1 MAKDSRSRW
10 KSGPPRTRDQLQSYI
25 PYLFN
30 RLANRWNLDQ
40 NRDLSEH
47 NINNVVFR
55 TLSVLF
61 IYKTLTVNEIAVLA
75 VTEQST
81 ASRMVES
88 MVTSGLVKREIAEED
103 QRRRVVG
110 LTAEGEALLRKIW
123 PIMENNYE
131 RLTVGIDRRDRGLRP
146 RAGQDGRE
154 HPPEPD
160 LIRSDHGLRPA
171 RLVPPQT

>member
-1 MAKDSRSRW
+1 MAKDSKSKW
-10 KSGPPRTRDQLQSYI
+10 KSGPPRTREQLQSYI

-47 NINNVVFR
+47 GINNVVFR

-61 IYKTLTVNEIAVLA
+61 IYRTLTVNEIAVLA

-88 MVTSGLVKREIAEED
+88 MVSSGLVKREIAEED
-103 QRRRVVG
+103 QRRRVVA
-110 LTAEGEALLRKIW
+110 LTPEGEALLRKIW
-123 PIMENNYE
+123 PIMVNNYD
-131 RLTVGIDRRDRGLRP
+131 RLIEGI
-146 RAGQDGRE
+146 
-154 HPPEPD
+154 EPD
-160 LIRSDHGLRPA
+160 DIEVCARVLAKMVDNIRQNPI
-171 RLVPPQT
+171 

>member
-1 MAKDSRSRW
+1 MTKESKSRS
-10 KSGPPRTRDQLQSYI
+10 KSSPPRTRDQLQNYI

-47 NINNVVFR
+47 GIKNVVFGAPPVR
-55 TLSVLF
+55 F
-61 IYKTLTVNEIAVLA
+61 IHKPLPGNEVAVLA

-88 MVTSGLVKREIAEED
+88 MVSSGLVKREIAEED

-110 LTAEGEALLRKIW
+110 LTPDGEKLLRKIW
-123 PIMENNYE
+123 PC
-131 RLTVGIDRRDRGLRP
+131 
-146 RAGQDGRE
+146 
-154 HPPEPD
+154 
-160 LIRSDHGLRPA
+160 
-171 RLVPPQT
+171 

>member
-1 MAKDSRSRW
+1 MARESRSRW
-10 KSGPPRTRDQLQSYI
+10 RSGPPRSRDQLYAYI

-47 NINNVVFR
+47 GINNVVFR

-88 MVTSGLVKREIAEED
+88 MVSSGLVKREIAEED
-103 QRRRVVG
+103 QRRRVVA
-110 LTAEGEALLRKIW
+110 LTTEGEALLRKIW
-123 PIMENNYE
+123 PIMAKNYE
-131 RLTVGIDRRDRGLRP
+131 RLTAGID
-146 RAGQDGRE
+146 
-154 HPPEPD
+154 PD
-160 LIRSDHGLRPA
+160 EIETCA
-171 RLVPPQT
+171 RVLARMMENVKQNQI

>member
-10 KSGPPRTRDQLQSYI
+10 KPGPPRTRDQLQSYI

-47 NINNVVFR
+47 NINDVVFR

-110 LTAEGEALLRKIW
+110 LTADGEALLRTIW
-123 PIMENNYE
+123 QIMENNYD
-131 RLTVGIDRRDRGLRP
+131 RLTVGID
-146 RAGQDGRE
+146 
-154 HPPEPD
+154 PD
-160 LIRSDHGLRPA
+160 EIEVCARVLAKMVENIR
-171 RLVPPQT
+171 QNQI

>member
-1 MAKDSRSRW
+1 MAKESKSRW
-10 KSGPPRTRDQLQSYI
+10 KSGPPRTKDQLQNYI

-47 NINNVVFR
+47 GVNNVVFR

-88 MVTSGLVKREIAEED
+88 MVSSGLVKREIAEED
-103 QRRRVVG
+103 QRRRRRG
-110 LTAEGEALLRKIW
+110 ADAGRRGAAAEDLADHGEQLRQA
-123 PIMENNYE
+123 
-131 RLTVGIDRRDRGLRP
+131 DRR
-146 RAGQDGRE
+146 
-154 HPPEPD
+154 H
-160 LIRSDHGLRPA
+160 RSR
-171 RLVPPQT
+171 

>member
-1 MAKDSRSRW
+1 MAKESRSRW
-10 KSGPPRTRDQLQSYI
+10 KSGPPRTKDQLQTYI

-40 NRDLSEH
+40 NRDLSDH
-47 NINNVVFR
+47 GVNNVVFR

-88 MVTSGLVKREIAEED
+88 MVSSGLVKREIAEED
-103 QRRRVVG
+103 QRRRVVA
-110 LTAEGEALLRKIW
+110 LT
-123 PIMENNYE
+123 P
-131 RLTVGIDRRDRGLRP
+131 DRT
-146 RAGQDGRE
+146 
-154 HPPEPD
+154 
-160 LIRSDHGLRPA
+160 SSA
-171 RLVPPQT
+171 R